1 MGNWCYWYQ
10 DDQDDDTSPQSPSE
24 PVHSE
29 DSTEQA
35 QEQGH
40 HPEVDAAE
48 KGPVGDTVT
57 GSEPHP
63 QGDALVPS
71 TILLSLCPCP
81 EATTVHTEISP
92 RRVHGQGSP
101 TQQTTPVTLR
111 LTIALETG
119 CGHGEGLAI
128 GVTGRRPQ
136 GAGRTW
142 ARKKVLHKPSPLGV
156 TLSVDQKSVLG
167 LFI

>member
-1 MGNWCYWYQ
+1 M
-10 DDQDDDTSPQSPSE
+10 SPAPTAPLR

-29 DSTEQA
+29 DSTEHA
-35 QEQGH
+35 QEQRH
-40 HPEVDAAE
+40 LQEDQEPEVDPAE
-48 KGPVGDTVT
+48 QGPVGDTVT

-128 GVTGRRPQ
+128 GVTGGRP
-136 GAGRTW
+136 
-142 ARKKVLHKPSPLGV
+142 
-156 TLSVDQKSVLG
+156 
-167 LFI
+167 